1 MKYLRKPNDPTVH
14 IATELLIARGDMIEC
29 DKNGNPLIASIEEP
43 EPAPEASEPEPPAAP
58 APAAPAPKRTAK
70 QQAVDALPDDITI
83 GGV

>member
-14 IATELLIARGDMIEC
+14 IATELLVARGDMIEC
-29 DKNGNPLIASIEEP
+29 DKNGNPLIARVADP
-43 EPAPEASEPEPPAAP
+43 APAPDTAPAPE
-58 APAAPAPKRTAK
+58 PAAPAPKRTAK

>member
-14 IATELLIARGDMIEC
+14 IATELLVARGDMIEC
-29 DKNGNPLIASIEEP
+29 DKNGNPLIARVADPAPAP
-43 EPAPEASEPEPPAAP
+43 EPAAPVELP
-58 APAAPAPKRTAK
+58 APAAPKRTAK